1 MFEVRRLREEGSGLC
16 FGFTPLDREP
26 TLSSK
31 KVKIKMFA
39 LFTPK
44 CYMILKCVK
53 TSCYIFKLGRD
64 SAGKLKTFPAP
75 TGQLGLSAL

>member
-1 MFEVRRLREEGSGLC
+1 
-16 FGFTPLDREP
+16 
-26 TLSSK
+26 
-31 KVKIKMFA
+31 MFA